1 MLFCAPM
8 PTPPAA
14 GLLVPAPRDIDQR
27 SSKFADAFG
36 CAPGDA
42 VVVRAGGDIGDMTP
56 RFGMSGA
63 PIGVFIIG
71 GGDATMGFIMFIG
84 VCIGAAAGDMY
95 CVAAGAGALES
106 MLKRLLFAAGA

>member
-1 MLFCAPM
+1 MLFCGAP
-8 PTPPAA
+8 PRLPPAA
-14 GLLVPAPRDIDQR
+14 GFAAPAPSDMDQR

-56 RFGMSGA
+56 RFGMRGA

-84 VCIGAAAGDMY
+84 VCIGVDLP
-95 CVAAGAGALES
+95 VN
-106 MLKRLLFAAGA
+106 LLPVRIDVHQI